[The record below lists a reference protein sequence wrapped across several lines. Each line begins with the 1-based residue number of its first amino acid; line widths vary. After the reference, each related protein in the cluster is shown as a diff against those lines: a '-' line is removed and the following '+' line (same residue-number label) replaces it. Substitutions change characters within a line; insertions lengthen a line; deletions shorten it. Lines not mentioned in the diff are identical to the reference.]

1 VVRIRRAYNLLRLTT
16 QYIFSTTVDCKAERA
31 VKTTTERA
39 KLSKTREETSAFF
52 IEGQAKKLAVFR
64 EAYPI
69 QEPYVYAA
77 IIKDPETQKVR
88 YEIIEPTL
96 QEEEEKQLKELKS
109 LLMQEVDVNSNEIET
124 KKKAEDY
131 LKERTKEIIKKYKIK
146 IVPEA
151 VDKLVY
157 YVVRDFIGYGRIDPL
172 MKDHLIEDISADG
185 VNIPI
190 YVWHRMY
197 ESIPTN
203 IIFKEESE
211 LDSFI
216 VRMAYLS
223 GKNVSIASPML
234 DASLPDGSRIQLTYG
249 KEVTRRGSTFTIRRF
264 RVDPLTISDLIAFNT
279 ISSEMAA
286 YLWYII
292 ENRASVLVAGGVAS
306 GKTTMLNCLSMFIK
320 PEMKVV
326 SVEDTQELNLPHEN
340 WIPSV
345 VRLGFGHEDK
355 RSSTITL
362 FDLLKAAVRQRPD
375 YIIVGEVRGDEAYT
389 LFQAMATG
397 HLGMSTIHAE
407 SVEATINR
415 LESEPMNIPK
425 PLIAM
430 TSVIMVMTRTEI
442 DGRPARRAGAT
453 AEIVGLNAEKSNI
466 STKEV
471 FSWNSKF
478 DKFSSLGNSVFLER
492 HINKLGINREDV
504 KRELNRRQMVLEW
517 ATREGIRRYID
528 VANVIRE
535 YYANPERVSQK
546 ARVGLK

>member
-1 VVRIRRAYNLLRLTT
+1 MKPSENTIQKR
-16 QYIFSTTVDCKAERA
+16 TVN
-31 VKTTTERA
+31 TTTEEE
-39 KLSKTREETSAFF
+39 KPSNILEETPAGVI
-52 IEGQAKKLAVFR
+52 IEAEAKKPTVFR

-69 QEPYVYAA
+69 QEPYIYAA
-77 IIKDPETQKVR
+77 IVKDPENQKTR

-96 QEEEEKQLKELKS
+96 QKDEEKQLKDLKHF
-109 LLMQEVDVNSNEIET
+109 LMEEIDVNLKEIET
-124 KKKAEDY
+124 REKAQDY
-131 LKERTKEIIKKYKIK
+131 LRKKTKEMIKKYRLKIA
-146 IVPEA
+146 PEA
-151 VDKLVY
+151 IDKLSY
-157 YVVRDFIGYGRIDPL
+157 YVIRDFIGYGRIDPL
-172 MKDHLIEDISADG
+172 MKDQLIEDISADG

-216 VRMAYLS
+216 IRMAYLS
-223 GKNVSIASPML
+223 GKNISIASPIL
-234 DASLPDGSRIQLTYG
+234 DASLPDGSRVQLTYG
-249 KEVTRRGSTFTIRRF
+249 SEVTKRGSTFTIRRF
-264 RVDPLTISDLIAFNT
+264 RVDPLTISDLITLKT

-286 YLWYII
+286 YLWYVI

-320 PEMKVV
+320 PEMKIV

-345 VRLGFGHEDK
+345 VRLGFGHGDK
-355 RSSTITL
+355 RNGSITL

-375 YIIVGEVRGDEAYT
+375 YIIVGEVRGEEAYT

-397 HLGMSTIHAE
+397 HLGMCTIHAE
-407 SVEATINR
+407 SVEAAMNR

-430 TSVIMVMTRTEI
+430 TNVIMVMNRTEI
-442 DGRPARRAGAT
+442 DGRPARRVST
-453 AEIVGLNAEKSNI
+453 TTEVLEFDAERGKIKTEEIG
-466 STKEV
+466 T
-471 FSWNSKF
+471 WNPKF
-478 DKFSSLGNSVFLER
+478 DKFSSVNKSVLLER
-492 HINKLGINREDV
+492 HMNKFGIGEEDV
-504 KRELNRRQMVLEW
+504 KRELYRRQTVLDW
-517 ATREGIRRYID
+517 MAHEGIRRHTE

-535 YYANPERVSQK
+535 YNASPERVFQK
-546 ARVGLK
+546 ARVGLR

>member
-1 VVRIRRAYNLLRLTT
+1 MN
-16 QYIFSTTVDCKAERA
+16 
-31 VKTTTERA
+31 TTEEP
-39 KLSKTREETSAFF
+39 KTSNILEETNASV
-52 IEGQAKKLAVFR
+52 IVESGPKKPTAFR
-64 EAYPI
+64 EAYLI

-77 IIKDPETQKVR
+77 IIKDPETQKTR

-96 QEEEEKQLKELKS
+96 QKEEEKQLKELKS
-109 LLMQEVDVNSNEIET
+109 LLMEEIDVNLKEIET

-131 LKERTKEIIKKYKIK
+131 LRKKTNEIIRKYRIK
-146 IVPEA
+146 IAPEA
-151 VDKLVY
+151 IDKLAY
-157 YVVRDFIGYGRIDPL
+157 YVIRDFIGYGKIDPL

-223 GKNVSIASPML
+223 GKNISIASPIL
-234 DASLPDGSRIQLTYG
+234 DASLPDGSRVQLTYG
-249 KEVTRRGSTFTIRRF
+249 KEVTKRGSTFTIRRF
-264 RVDPLTISDLIAFNT
+264 RVDPLTISDLIALGT
-279 ISSEMAA
+279 ISSETAA

-320 PEMKVV
+320 PEMKIV

-355 RSSTITL
+355 RNGGITL
-362 FDLLKAAVRQRPD
+362 FDLLKAAVRQRPE
-375 YIIVGEVRGDEAYT
+375 YIIVGEVRGEEAYT

-397 HLGMSTIHAE
+397 HLGMCTLHAE
-407 SVEATINR
+407 SVEAAMNR

-425 PLIAM
+425 PLVAM
-430 TSVIMVMTRTEI
+430 TSVVMVMSRTEV
-442 DGRPARRAGAT
+442 DGRPARRVNTTTEVLGYD
-453 AEIVGLNAEKSNI
+453 AEKGNI
-466 STKEV
+466 KTEEISA
-471 FSWNSKF
+471 WIPKF
-478 DKFSSLGNSVFLER
+478 DKFSSLKKSVLLER
-492 HINKLGINREDV
+492 RIAKLGISEEDV
-504 KRELNRRQMVLEW
+504 KRELYRRQTVLDW
-517 ATREGIRRYID
+517 MAREGVRRHTE

-535 YYANPERVSQK
+535 YYANSERVFQK
-546 ARVGLK
+546 ARVGLR

>member
-1 VVRIRRAYNLLRLTT
+1 MN
-16 QYIFSTTVDCKAERA
+16 
-31 VKTTTERA
+31 TTEEP
-39 KLSKTREETSAFF
+39 KTSNILEETNASV
-52 IEGQAKKLAVFR
+52 IVESGPKKPTAFR
-64 EAYPI
+64 EAYLI

-77 IIKDPETQKVR
+77 IIKDPETQKTR

-96 QEEEEKQLKELKS
+96 QKEEEKQLKELKS
-109 LLMQEVDVNSNEIET
+109 LLMEEIDVNLKEIET

-131 LKERTKEIIKKYKIK
+131 LRKKTNEIIRKYRIK
-146 IVPEA
+146 IAPEA
-151 VDKLVY
+151 IDKLAY
-157 YVVRDFIGYGRIDPL
+157 YVIRDFIGYGKIDPL

-223 GKNVSIASPML
+223 GKNISIASPIL
-234 DASLPDGSRIQLTYG
+234 DASLPDGSRVQLTYG
-249 KEVTRRGSTFTIRRF
+249 KEVTKRGSTFTIRRF
-264 RVDPLTISDLIAFNT
+264 RVDPLTISDLIALGT
-279 ISSEMAA
+279 ISSETAA

-292 ENRASVLVAGGVAS
+292 ENRASVLVAGSVAS

-320 PEMKVV
+320 PEMKIV

-355 RSSTITL
+355 RNGGITL
-362 FDLLKAAVRQRPD
+362 FDLLKAAVRQRPE
-375 YIIVGEVRGDEAYT
+375 YIIVGEVRGEEAYT

-397 HLGMSTIHAE
+397 HLGMCTLHAE
-407 SVEATINR
+407 SVEAAMNR

-425 PLIAM
+425 PLVAM
-430 TSVIMVMTRTEI
+430 TSVVMVMSRTEV
-442 DGRPARRAGAT
+442 DGRPARRVNTTTEVLGYD
-453 AEIVGLNAEKSNI
+453 AEKGNI
-466 STKEV
+466 KTEEISA
-471 FSWNSKF
+471 WIPKF
-478 DKFSSLGNSVFLER
+478 DKFSSLKKSVLLER
-492 HINKLGINREDV
+492 RIAKLGISEEDV
-504 KRELNRRQMVLEW
+504 KRELYRRQTVLDW
-517 ATREGIRRYID
+517 MAREGVRRHTE

-535 YYANPERVSQK
+535 YYANSERVFQK
-546 ARVGLK
+546 ARVELR